1 RSSSSRLTRKASA
14 RLTPLTDQ
22 LAGVVDLAD
31 TSTPGRTL
39 QEPARRSSPNQATT
53 SLTLSTAGAMD
64 CSRSSAS
71 TTSVESA
78 SAFRSEPGARN
89 GDDAGGIGGGQST
102 DPSCPP
108 SFVA

>member
-1 RSSSSRLTRKASA
+1 MA

-53 SLTLSTAGAMD
+53 RLTLSTAGAIA

-71 TTSVESA
+71 TMSVASG
-78 SAFRSEPGARN
+78 SAFRFSGTVA
-89 GDDAGGIGGGQST
+89 
-102 DPSCPP
+102 PP
-108 SFVA
+108 SVLRMACVA

>member
-1 RSSSSRLTRKASA
+1 MA
-14 RLTPLTDQ
+14 RLTPFTDQ

-53 SLTLSTAGAMD
+53 RLTLSTAGAIA

-71 TTSVESA
+71 TMSVESA
-78 SAFRSEPGARN
+78 SAFRFSGTVA
-89 GDDAGGIGGGQST
+89 
-102 DPSCPP
+102 PP
-108 SFVA
+108 SVLRMACVA